1 MRILA
6 AVLLSLLPCYGQ
18 GVPAVP
24 VDGVP
29 FVLRAF
35 DNHSLV
41 AVGDF
46 HDMEELHSFI
56 RTLVQ
61 SPRFPDAASE
71 IVVEWGNSL
80 YQDVADRYLVN
91 GEMTPPE
98 SVSAIWRNTTQGI
111 PSAMTGYPVWD
122 SPVYQ
127 QFFETVRAV
136 NLALPLAR
144 RIRVILADPPIDW
157 KAVRT
162 REDFSAWLDRREAS
176 FQSAMEQV
184 LARKHKAL
192 VLIGEGHL
200 YRLRSQPGSLTQIEI
215 DRPGTTYLIVPHA
228 GFGFQNSQLEPLV
241 SAWPANS
248 IAPVSGTTLGAVPAG
263 AINFNAMFGPGGPQ
277 NDPFSGLLLQDIL
290 DAYLYLGTRDS
301 LHEWKPY
308 AYIYQDRNYWN
319 ELRRRSRIVSGQAFD
334 PAGHGWDNRT
344 RLFDAPSGAVIVRIG
359 N

>member
-1 MRILA
+1 M
-6 AVLLSLLPCYGQ
+6 
-18 GVPAVP
+18 P

-41 AVGDF
+41 AIGDY

-61 SPRFPDAASE
+61 SPRFPGAASE

-91 GEMTPPE
+91 GELTPPE
-98 SVSAIWRNTTQGI
+98 TVSAIWRNTTQGI

-136 NLALPLAR
+136 NLALPLPR

-162 REDFSAWLDRREAS
+162 RDDFSIWLDRREAS

-215 DRPGTTYLIVPHA
+215 ARPGNTYLIVPHA
-228 GFGFQNSQLEPLV
+228 
-241 SAWPANS
+241 
-248 IAPVSGTTLGAVPAG
+248 
-263 AINFNAMFGPGGPQ
+263 
-277 NDPFSGLLLQDIL
+277 
-290 DAYLYLGTRDS
+290 
-301 LHEWKPY
+301 
-308 AYIYQDRNYWN
+308 
-319 ELRRRSRIVSGQAFD
+319 
-334 PAGHGWDNRT
+334 
-344 RLFDAPSGAVIVRIG
+344 
-359 N
+359 